1 MGFYDQERYIRGM
14 GRTRENM
21 ANIIHNGA
29 RARVNANNAIGRAIT
44 NLSKD
49 ASGIA
54 TNIIKAK
61 QEDEKEKSRRESL
74 VNALYNAGA
83 SKEIIDAT
91 SNLRSS
97 DILPMVALITNPKN
111 IVSTHHSGGEVRIQD
126 TFRGKEKNIG
136 KPYAYGGASSK
147 STTFLP
153 PNNPKAGM
161 VDKNPELQNE
171 LLKNNIVSFD
181 ANGNI
186 KVNDVAALDQT
197 IAKYYADRGS
207 EQLDEQKERIDSKNK
222 KLDSAI
228 KNAYDN
234 GWINS
239 GNIDP
244 AIELAKQ
251 QQAAQEFDDEFRK
264 KNPYL
269 FGNFGR

>member
-111 IVSTHHSGGEVRIQD
+111 IVSTHHSGGQARIQD
-126 TFRGKEKNIG
+126 TFTGKKENIG
-136 KPYAYGGASSK
+136 KTYINQSDK
-147 STTFLP
+147 RQTTYIPQNDPLMRIIE
-153 PNNPKAGM
+153 NNPEFRNEAMIQG
-161 VDKNPELQNE
+161 ELQADSNGLYKTSNME
-171 LLKNNIVSFD
+171 ALLERR
-181 ANGNI
+181 ANFFKKESDKQLESQEQRI
-186 KVNDVAALDQT
+186 
-197 IAKYYADRGS
+197 S
-207 EQLDEQKERIDSKNK
+207 EENK
-222 KLDSAI
+222 QIDSAI

-264 KNPYL
+264 RNPYL